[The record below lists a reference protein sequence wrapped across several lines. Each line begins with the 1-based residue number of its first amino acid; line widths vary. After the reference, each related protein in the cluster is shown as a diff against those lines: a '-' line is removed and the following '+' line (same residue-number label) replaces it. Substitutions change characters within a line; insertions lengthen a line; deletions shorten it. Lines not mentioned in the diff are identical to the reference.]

1 MSTQVHVSTSFVR
14 LHLLL
19 SQQMPE
25 KLLANE
31 LSASSAMLWRDALY
45 TEDLRIMKKVWTEQ
59 DKPHYQDLAN
69 QLDIADPFAVYIMVT
84 NYFIDMRIGEN
95 IPQPT
100 AKKFPNEIVT
110 DFFMYYLHEKLY
122 KIKSIKKLIYLALE
136 KNSPLNPYIYE
147 VVTCVP

>member
-69 QLDIADPFAVYIMVT
+69 QLDIADPFAVYIMVHKLLL
-84 NYFIDMRIGEN
+84 RIY
-95 IPQPT
+95 
-100 AKKFPNEIVT
+100 T
-110 DFFMYYLHEKLY
+110 D
-122 KIKSIKKLIYLALE
+122 
-136 KNSPLNPYIYE
+136 
-147 VVTCVP
+147 